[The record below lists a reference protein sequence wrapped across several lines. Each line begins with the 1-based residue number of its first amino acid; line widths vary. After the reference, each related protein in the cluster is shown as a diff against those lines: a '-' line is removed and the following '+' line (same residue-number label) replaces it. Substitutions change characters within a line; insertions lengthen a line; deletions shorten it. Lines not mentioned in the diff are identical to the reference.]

1 MEAAHTL
8 ELDDNVA
15 LVEQEERI
23 SEYELER
30 GKPMPNE
37 IHSFAQSNL
46 HAAFVLR
53 YKKQFTVFSELTIE
67 VGEAR
72 ATPDIVIYPH
82 FAPNWAKRVPAAKAE
97 PPLVAIEIL
106 SPLQTLVEML
116 DKADKYFAHGVKS
129 CWIVQPELQIISVL
143 HPGAKPRTFDSGLV
157 LDAVVGIEIPVEEVF
172 E

>member
-1 MEAAHTL
+1 
-8 ELDDNVA
+8 
-15 LVEQEERI
+15 
-23 SEYELER
+23 
-30 GKPMPNE
+30 
-37 IHSFAQSNL
+37 
-46 HAAFVLR
+46 
-53 YKKQFTVFSELTIE
+53 
-67 VGEAR
+67 
-72 ATPDIVIYPH
+72 
-82 FAPNWAKRVPAAKAE
+82 
-97 PPLVAIEIL
+97 VAIEIL